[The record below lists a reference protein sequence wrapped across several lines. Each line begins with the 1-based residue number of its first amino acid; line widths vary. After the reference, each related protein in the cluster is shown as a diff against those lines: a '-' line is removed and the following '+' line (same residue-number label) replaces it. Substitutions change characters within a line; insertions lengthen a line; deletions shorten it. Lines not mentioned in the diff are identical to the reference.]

1 VVQLYHV
8 EVDEGDKRLKLPV
21 FNYKLLRR
29 PWNKRYNTLNGESW
43 HTSNYPPPNHKKE
56 KKEKKKEVVSIEL
69 IFTALSHWLTSKIH
83 ITIEKC

>member
-29 PWNKRYNTLNGESW
+29 PWNKRYNTLTVKAG
-43 HTSNYPPPNHKKE
+43 TLLIIPPPHHKKE